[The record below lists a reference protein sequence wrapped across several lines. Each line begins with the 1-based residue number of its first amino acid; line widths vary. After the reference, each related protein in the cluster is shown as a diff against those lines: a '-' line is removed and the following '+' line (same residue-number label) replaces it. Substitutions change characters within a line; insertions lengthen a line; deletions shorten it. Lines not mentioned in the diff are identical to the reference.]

1 MLKINVK
8 SADEVKA
15 INNSKKYLG
24 VYAMGDA
31 PIVVRGL
38 VKALERLDLDGLIDG
53 VNPRNGGERLA
64 VILAVG
70 LKELTGGLEIDV
82 KDLAQVART
91 INGERQMTL
100 LGRGDATWDDITINQ
115 RVADFLKV
123 TPNTATAKKSKK

>member
-8 SADEVKA
+8 SVEEVKA

-38 VKALERLDLDGLIDG
+38 VKALERLDLDGLIEG

-70 LKELTGGLEIDV
+70 LKELTGGMEIDARELS
-82 KDLAQVART
+82 KVART
-91 INGERQMTL
+91 IDGERQLTL

-115 RVADFLKV
+115 KVADFLKAA
-123 TPNTATAKKSKK
+123 TTNTTTKKSKK

>member
-8 SADEVKA
+8 SESEVKA

-38 VKALERLDLDGLIDG
+38 VKALERLDLDGLIEG
-53 VNPRNGGERLA
+53 VTPRNGGERLA

-91 INGERQMTL
+91 IDGERQMTL
-100 LGRGDATWDDITINQ
+100 LGRGDANWDDISINQ
-115 RVADFLKV
+115 RVADFLKA
-123 TPNTATAKKSKK
+123 TPNTAKKGKK

>member
-15 INNSKKYLG
+15 VNTKKYLG

-38 VKALERLDLDGLIDG
+38 VKALERLDLDNLIEG
-53 VNPRNGGERLA
+53 VTPRNGGERLA

-70 LKELTGGLEIDV
+70 LKELTGGMEIDA
-82 KDLAQVART
+82 KELSKVART
-91 INGERQMTL
+91 INGERQLTL
-100 LGRGDATWDDITINQ
+100 LGRGDATWEDISINQ
-115 RVADFLKV
+115 RVADFLKA
-123 TPNTATAKKSKK
+123 TPTTTKKGKK

>member
-15 INNSKKYLG
+15 VNTKKYLG

-38 VKALERLDLDGLIDG
+38 VKALERLDLDNIIDG
-53 VNPRNGGERLA
+53 VTPRNGGERLA

-70 LKELTGGLEIDV
+70 LKELTGGMEIDAKELSKV
-82 KDLAQVART
+82 VRT
-91 INGERQMTL
+91 IDGERQLTL
-100 LGRGDATWDDITINQ
+100 LGRGDATWEDITINQ
-115 RVADFLKV
+115 RIADFLKAS
-123 TPNTATAKKSKK
+123 PNTTTTKKSKK

>member
-8 SADEVKA
+8 SAEEVKA
-15 INNSKKYLG
+15 INNAKKYLG

-38 VKALERLDLDGLIDG
+38 IKALERLDLDGLIEG
-53 VNPRNGGERLA
+53 VTPRNGGERLA

-82 KDLAQVART
+82 KELAKVART
-91 INGERQMTL
+91 IDGERQLTL

-115 RVADFLKV
+115 KVADFLKA
-123 TPNTATAKKSKK
+123 TPTTTKKSKK

>member
-8 SADEVKA
+8 SESEVKVA
-15 INNSKKYLG
+15 NTKKYLG

-38 VKALERLDLDGLIDG
+38 IKALERLDLDGLIEG

-70 LKELTGGLEIDV
+70 LKELTAGGMEIDARELS
-82 KDLAQVART
+82 KVART
-91 INGERQMTL
+91 IDGERQLTL
-100 LGRGDATWDDITINQ
+100 LGRGDANWDDITINQ
-115 RVADFLKV
+115 KVADFLKA
-123 TPNTATAKKSKK
+123 TPATTSTKKGKK